1 MKADV
6 QEVIKLGYRKLTLY
20 KQQGLFQNYDLGSG
34 NLLEACG
41 FFDPKRESVDD
52 LVMRFSPVTPS
63 K

>member
-20 KQQGLFQNYDLGSG
+20 KQKGRLQSFDVGEHASHI
-34 NLLEACG
+34 EVCG
-41 FFDPKRESVDD
+41 FFDPQRESLND
-52 LVMRFSPVTPS
+52 LIERFKGAT